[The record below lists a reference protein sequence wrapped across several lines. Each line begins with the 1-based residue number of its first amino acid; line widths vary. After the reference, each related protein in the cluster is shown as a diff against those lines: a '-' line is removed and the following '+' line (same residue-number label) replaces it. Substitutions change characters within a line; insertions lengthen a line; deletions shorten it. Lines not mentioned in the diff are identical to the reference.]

1 MTRAAPT
8 TSEFFGEAPASAGH
22 AVVVHYHEIGLKGRN
37 RGFFERRL
45 VRNLESALDGCG
57 YARVEVLSGRFL
69 VHTPGPPAIGAL
81 AAIASTFG
89 VAAFAPCEV
98 VRAAI
103 DEIADAALRELTTKK
118 FGTFAVA
125 ARRATKEL
133 PFSSRDIN
141 VEVGARIQ
149 AATGAA
155 VDLSAPD
162 VTVHCEVVGGRAL
175 VYTDR
180 HLGPGGLPVGVSGK
194 VAVLLSGGIDSPVAA
209 LRMLKRGARVVA
221 CHFHSEPFTDASS
234 SRKARELCRVIAQ
247 RQGDT
252 TLFLVP
258 LGDAQQAVV
267 TSAPPDL
274 RVVLYRRLMVR
285 IAGELAR
292 REGAKALVSGD
303 SLGQV
308 ASQTLENMLCVDDA
322 APMPVMRPLVG
333 WDKQEIIA
341 EAHALGTYDTSIL
354 PFEDCC
360 SLFVPRSPA
369 TRASVEECRAAEDGL
384 DVRALVDACVARAQV
399 ERVTR

>member
-1 MTRAAPT
+1 M
-8 TSEFFGEAPASAGH
+8 
-22 AVVVHYHEIGLKGRN
+22 
-37 RGFFERRL
+37 
-45 VRNLESALDGCG
+45 
-57 YARVEVLSGRFL
+57 
-69 VHTPGPPAIGAL
+69 PGPPDAGVL
-81 AAIASTFG
+81 AGVASTFG

-98 VRAAI
+98 VGAVI
-103 DEIADAALRELTTKK
+103 GEIADAALRALAAKE
-118 FGTFAVA
+118 FETFAVA

-133 PFSSRDIN
+133 PFSSRDVN

-149 AATGAA
+149 AATGAS

-162 VTVHCEVVGGRAL
+162 ITVHCEVVGGRAL

-180 HLGPGGLPVGVSGK
+180 HPGPGGLPVGVSGK

-234 SRKARELCRVIAQ
+234 SRKARELCRVIAKW
-247 RQGDT
+247 QGDT

-267 TSAPPDL
+267 ASAPPDL
-274 RVVLYRRLMVR
+274 RVILYRRLMVR

-341 EAHALGTYDTSIL
+341 EAQAFGTYATSIL

-369 TRASVEECRAAEDGL
+369 TKATVDECRTAEEGL
-384 DVRALVDACVARAQV
+384 DVDALVASCIGRTDV
-399 ERVTR
+399 ERVKR